1 MTPAELNALVEAC
14 DEREKTIWF
23 REAWFAAIMLSPYL
37 KRGRKLDPMKL
48 LPSWLQEHK
57 GPRTKEEA
65 QQVLED
71 LKKELKVK

>member
-14 DEREKTIWF
+14 DEREKAVWF
-23 REAWFAAIMLSPYL
+23 REAWFAAIMLSPHL

-48 LPSWLQEHK
+48 LPSWLQERK

-65 QQVLED
+65 RQELDD
-71 LKKELKVK
+71 LKKELKVE